1 MRKNRI
7 QFIFCVILFSLF
19 ILISTLMLTNKIVDF
34 DNFIYSLVIYYNCEF
49 LNYFFI
55 IISEFSSAGILI
67 LLTILIM
74 LELKN
79 KKISYL
85 TILNLL
91 CIIILNLFL
100 KNIFIRE
107 RPLSL
112 MLVNESGYSFP
123 SGHSMVSLGFYG
135 YIIYLLWKDYIKTSH
150 KKIASVLIS
159 ILVLLIGISRIY
171 LGVYYASDVIAG
183 FIMSGLYLIIY
194 INFSNKVIRSELN
207 MKKQKNYIKQDNKR
221 LLNSFK
227 YAGKGIIE
235 TFKSEKNMKIH
246 IFMTLFVIVLG
257 FLLNISLSEWI
268 ICIILFSSVISL
280 EIVNTAIETVVNL
293 VSPNYNE
300 LAKRAKDLAAGAV
313 LIAAIAS
320 AIIGIIIFLPKII
333 NLVL

>member
-171 LGVYYASDVIAG
+171 LGVHYASDVIAG

-320 AIIGIIIFLPKII
+320 VIIGIIIFLPKII

>member
-1 MRKNRI
+1 MKKNKI
-7 QFIFCVILFSLF
+7 QLIFGIILFLLF
-19 ILISTLMLTNKIVDF
+19 ALISILVLTNKIVDF
-34 DNFIYSLVIYYNCEF
+34 DNYIYSLVTYYSCEF

-55 IISEFSSAGILI
+55 AISEFSSASILV
-67 LLTILIM
+67 LLSLLIM

-112 MLVNESGYSFP
+112 MLVDEIGYSFP

-135 YIIYLLWKDYIKTSH
+135 YIIYLVWKSYIKTSH
-150 KKIASVLIS
+150 KKTASILIS

-171 LGVYYASDVIAG
+171 LGVHYASDVLAG
-183 FIMSGLYLIIY
+183 FIMSGLYIIIY

-207 MKKQKNYIKQDNKR
+207 MEKQKNYIKQENKR
-221 LLNSFK
+221 LVNSFK

-246 IFMTLFVIVLG
+246 LFMVLFITVLG
-257 FLLNISLSEWI
+257 FLLNISLNEWF
-268 ICIILFSSVISL
+268 ICIILFASVISL
-280 EIVNTAIETVVNL
+280 EIVNTAIETIVNL

-300 LAKRAKDLAAGAV
+300 LAKRAKDLGAGAV

-320 AIIGIIIFLPKII
+320 AIIGIIIFLPKVI
-333 NLVL
+333 NVIF

>member
-34 DNFIYSLVIYYNCEF
+34 DNFIYSLVTYYNCEF

-55 IISEFSSAGILI
+55 TISEFSSAGILI

-112 MLVNESGYSFP
+112 MLVDESGYSFP

-135 YIIYLLWKDYIKTSH
+135 YIIYLLWKDYIKTFH
-150 KKIASVLIS
+150 KKTASVLIS
-159 ILVLLIGISRIY
+159 VLVLLIGISRIY
-171 LGVYYASDVIAG
+171 LGVHYASDVIAG

-246 IFMTLFVIVLG
+246 LFMTLLVIVLG

-300 LAKRAKDLAAGAV
+300 LAKRAKDLAAGSV
-313 LIAAIAS
+313 LIAAISS

>member
-171 LGVYYASDVIAG
+171 LGVHYASDVIAG

>member
-19 ILISTLMLTNKIVDF
+19 ILISTLVLTNKIVDF
-34 DNFIYSLVIYYNCEF
+34 DNFIYSLVTYYNCEF

-55 IISEFSSAGILI
+55 TISEFSSAGILI

-74 LELKN
+74 LEVKN

-112 MLVNESGYSFP
+112 MLVDESGYSFP

-159 ILVLLIGISRIY
+159 VLVLLIGISRIY
-171 LGVYYASDVIAG
+171 LGVHYASDVVAG

-207 MKKQKNYIKQDNKR
+207 MKKQKNYIKQENKR

-246 IFMTLFVIVLG
+246 LFMTLFVTVLG
-257 FLLNISLSEWI
+257 FLLNISLNEWF

-280 EIVNTAIETVVNL
+280 EIVNTAIETVVDL

-300 LAKRAKDLAAGAV
+300 LAKRAKDLAAGSV
-313 LIAAIAS
+313 LIAAISS